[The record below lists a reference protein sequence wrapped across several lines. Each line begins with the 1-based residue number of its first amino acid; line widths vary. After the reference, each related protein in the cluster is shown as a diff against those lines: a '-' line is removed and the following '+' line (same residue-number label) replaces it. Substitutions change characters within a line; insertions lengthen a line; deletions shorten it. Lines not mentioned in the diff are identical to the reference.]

1 MAYYLHIERP
11 GDDPDSEPTPIP
23 LAEWRAAV
31 EGTKG
36 VRLFAAQAH
45 TAANSKTGEI
55 ISVRANVGD
64 VEVYFADDNRWH
76 AAIYWHEGSAA
87 IPARRLQPGD
97 TSHPVWVAAVGLASY
112 LGAAIRGE
120 EGEVYDL
127 QTGKATRALPP
138 R

>member
-1 MAYYLHIERP
+1 VAGEAKCGGVTANCTSYRQLSISPRP
-11 GDDPDSEPTPIP
+11 CILP
-23 LAEWRAAV
+23 
-31 EGTKG
+31 

-45 TAANSKTGEI
+45 TAANPKTGEI

-76 AAIYWHEGSAA
+76 SAIYWHEGSAA